1 MKNKNKI
8 VDVTIDPPVIA
19 DTKKT
24 VNSVKTRG
32 IQTMIRVIN
41 DNHVEFSNMS
51 DNKANILISV
61 NAIIISIIL
70 TVMLRR
76 LEVDPHL
83 TIPTLLFLATSLTTI
98 ILAILATRPK
108 VTSGLFNREDILA
121 RKVNLMYFGN
131 FHKST
136 VEDFEFG
143 VREMMTDPEYLYG
156 NMIKDV
162 YYHGSVLARKFRLVN
177 IAYTIFMSG
186 LILSIVGYVLAILLA
201 KPPATG
207 PTPL

>member
-1 MKNKNKI
+1 MKNRIINPE
-8 VDVTIDPPVIA
+8 VTPPVIA
-19 DTKKT
+19 DTKKS
-24 VNSVKTRG
+24 VASVKARG
-32 IQTMIRVIN
+32 IQTMLRVFN

-83 TIPTLLFLATSLTTI
+83 TIPTLLFLLTSLATI
-98 ILAILATRPK
+98 ILAILSTRPK
-108 VTSGLFNREDILA
+108 VSTGPFTREDIMA
-121 RKVNLMYFGN
+121 HKVNLMYFGN

-136 VEDFEFG
+136 LEDFEYG
-143 VREMMTDPEYLYG
+143 VREMMTDPEYMYG
-156 NMIKDV
+156 SMIKDV
-162 YYHGSVLARKFRLVN
+162 YYLGGVLARKFKLVN
-177 IAYTIFMSG
+177 IAYTVFMFG
-186 LILSIVGYVLAILLA
+186 LIISIVGYVLAILLA
-201 KPPATG
+201 KPVTTG

>member
-1 MKNKNKI
+1 MKNKSKDI
-8 VDVTIDPPVIA
+8 TKPPVIA
-19 DTKKT
+19 DSKKAAA
-24 VNSVKTRG
+24 SVKNRG
-32 IQTMIRVIN
+32 IQTMLRVMN

-76 LEVDPHL
+76 LEVEPHL
-83 TIPTLLFLATSLTTI
+83 TLPTALFLLTSLSTI
-98 ILAILATRPK
+98 ILAILSTRPK
-108 VTSGLFNREDILA
+108 VSSGLFKREDILD

-136 VEDFEFG
+136 VDDYEWG
-143 VREMMTDPEYLYG
+143 MKEMMTDPEYLYST
-156 NMIKDV
+156 MIRDV
-162 YYHGSVLARKFRLVN
+162 YQLGGVLARKFRLVSM
-177 IAYTIFMSG
+177 AYNIFMVG
-186 LILSIVGYVLAILLA
+186 LIISIVGYILAILLA
-201 KPPATG
+201 KPDTVG

>member
-1 MKNKNKI
+1 MKNKNKD
-8 VDVTIDPPVIA
+8 DVKNPPVIA
-19 DTKKT
+19 ETKKSAA
-24 VNSVKTRG
+24 SVKARG
-32 IQTMIRVIN
+32 IQTMLRVMN
-41 DNHVEFSNMS
+41 DNHIEFSNMS

-76 LEVDPHL
+76 LEVEPHL
-83 TIPTLLFLATSLTTI
+83 TLPTSLFLLTSLTTI
-98 ILAILATRPK
+98 ILAILSTRPK
-108 VTSGLFNREDILA
+108 VSTGLFKRDDILA

-136 VEDFEFG
+136 AEDYEWG
-143 VREMMTDPEYLYG
+143 MREMMTDPEYLYSS
-156 NMIKDV
+156 MIKDV
-162 YYHGSVLARKFRLVN
+162 YQLGGVLAKKFRLVN
-177 IAYTIFMSG
+177 IAYTIFMFG
-186 LILSIVGYVLAILLA
+186 LIISILGYILAIVLA

>member
-1 MKNKNKI
+1 MKNKFK
-8 VDVTIDPPVIA
+8 DSLGTPPVIA

-24 VNSVKTRG
+24 VASVKTRG
-32 IQTMIRVIN
+32 IQTMLRVIN

-83 TIPTLLFLATSLTTI
+83 TIPTLLFLLTSLTTI
-98 ILAILATRPK
+98 VLAILSTRPK
-108 VTSGLFNREDILA
+108 VSSGPSTREDILA
-121 RKVNLMYFGN
+121 RKVNLMYFGT
-131 FHKST
+131 FHKT
-136 VEDFEFG
+136 KVEDFEFG
-143 VREMMTDPEYLYG
+143 VREMMTDPEYMYG
-156 NMIKDV
+156 SMIRDV
-162 YYHGSVLARKFRLVN
+162 YYLGSVLARKFRLVN
-177 IAYTIFMSG
+177 IAYTVFMFG
-186 LILSIVGYVLAILLA
+186 LIISIVGFVLAIVLA